1 MKKSELKTGMRI
13 YFSDGEKHIVMLN
26 MHDGDN
32 LISRENGC
40 LVIDDDDPENIKDW
54 EYAMRVEKV
63 CTPIDDKDSLTFEGD
78 EAILWERTPE
88 KTVEIDGIEYPE
100 STLRSIIKK
109 SHE

>member
-1 MKKSELKTGMRI
+1 MRI

-32 LISRENGC
+32 LVSKKYSC
-40 LVIDDDDPENIKDW
+40 LVIADAYPENIKDW
-54 EYAMRVEKV
+54 KYNRRVEKV
-63 CTPIDDKDSLTFEGD
+63 CTPIDDDDSLTFEGN
-78 EAILWERTPE
+78 EKILWQRTPE
-88 KTVEIDGIEYPE
+88 KTIEIDGIEYTE